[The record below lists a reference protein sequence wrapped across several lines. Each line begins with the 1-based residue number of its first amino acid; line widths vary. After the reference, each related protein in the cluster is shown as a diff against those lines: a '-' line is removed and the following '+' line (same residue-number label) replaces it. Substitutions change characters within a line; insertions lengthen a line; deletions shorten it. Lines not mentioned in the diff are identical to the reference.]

1 MDYKKFAEHF
11 IANNAFARHIGLV
24 VTDVGE
30 GFAKGELLMREE
42 FSNFSNTLHGAIYY
56 ALADTLTGIA
66 SKTYGYSS
74 VTLEGKMNF
83 IKAVKEGKI
92 YGEARVLS
100 QGKSTGVYETK
111 VYDKDERLLAVATYT
126 FYTLDRKIELAE

>member
-1 MDYKKFAEHF
+1 MDYKKFAEKF
-11 IANNAFARHIGLV
+11 LAENPFARHIGLV

-30 GFAKGELLMREE
+30 GFAKGEILIKEE
-42 FSNFSNTLHGAIYY
+42 FTNFSKGLHGAMYY
-56 ALADTLTGIA
+56 ALADTLAGIA

-83 IKAVKEGKI
+83 LGAVKEGKI
-92 YGEARVLS
+92 YGEAIVLK

-111 VYDKDERLLAVATYT
+111 VYDESKKLVAVATYT
-126 FYTLDRKIELAE
+126 FYTLDRKIEI